1 MNIEDIKIGMKVELL
16 SKHGCC
22 NKYDNIEDWYNH
34 CSNNKNVQQL
44 KQQGYGYVV
53 KIKKDCNMIW
63 VDEAEDGTGWCFTSL
78 DLKIYEE
85 EKEIIKTPK
94 EWLLTPKAIF
104 TVRSEFECI
113 TLGDGTAII
122 INNGNLW
129 STDLDFCYREDLS
142 YYNRFSEHI
151 KANDIMK
158 IEYNGKIVWERKE
171 VKKLTLK
178 EIEKELGY
186 KVEIVN
192 E

>member
-1 MNIEDIKIGMKVELL
+1 MEIEDIKIGMKVELL
-16 SKHGCC
+16 SKHDAGRD
-22 NKYDNIEDWYNH
+22 YDNIEDWFNYWSTNE
-34 CSNNKNVQQL
+34 NVQNI
-44 KQQGYGYVV
+44 KYQGFAYVKAVYG
-53 KIKKDCNMIW
+53 DEEIW
-63 VDEAEDGTGWCFTSL
+63 ISDQNDGIGWCFTSS
-78 DLKIYEE
+78 DLRLYEE
-85 EKEIIKTPK
+85 KKEIIKTPK

-129 STDLDFCYREDLS
+129 SNDLDFCYREDLS

-151 KANDIMK
+151 KASDVMK